1 MCRSKNSINAEAM
14 NSPDHQRNRAMTKW
28 KASVKKQPQNK
39 CKPLCNKSY
48 IFPFKMSKYHKFSL
62 SYICLALET
71 FCTACGLWSL
81 WDTLGSRALTDAL
94 KSPAKENP
102 TTINRR
108 RGEKNDSRSSIHTEW
123 ATEKE
128 RNGTKYN
135 HRMSYRTIERKI
147 KVKTRRK
154 ANK

>member
-94 KSPAKENP
+94 KSRLK
-102 TTINRR
+102 
-108 RGEKNDSRSSIHTEW
+108 
-123 ATEKE
+123 
-128 RNGTKYN
+128 
-135 HRMSYRTIERKI
+135 
-147 KVKTRRK
+147 KTRRPLIEEEEK
-154 ANK
+154 KTTAAAAFTWSERQRKSETEQNTTIECHIEQLKEK